1 MDRERTR
8 LVAVGQ
14 RHKEIGQLGVGAALC
29 DEPFD
34 IVAPAPSARL
44 AEDGQRGFA
53 NIGQGDRPVG
63 WLCEKIAIR
72 DHGLISRLVN
82 DILGIKRAAIG
93 QSNAKG
99 IALALR
105 LPLASTSV
113 GCASAR
119 HENGT

>member
-14 RHKEIGQLGVGAALC
+14 RHKEIGQLGVPVPRY

-44 AEDGQRGFA
+44 AEDGQRGFT

-63 WLCEKIAIR
+63 WLCEQIAIR
-72 DHGLISRLVN
+72 DHGLISQLVN

>member
-1 MDRERTR
+1 MASVGSRTS
-8 LVAVGQ
+8 A
-14 RHKEIGQLGVGAALC
+14 KAT
-29 DEPFD
+29 
-34 IVAPAPSARL
+34 APL
-44 AEDGQRGFA
+44 DGFA
-53 NIGQGDRPVG
+53 SKNP
-63 WLCEKIAIR
+63 IR
-72 DHGLISRLVN
+72 DHGLISQLVN

>member
-1 MDRERTR
+1 LSQSASVTKRSGNLASVPRSD
-8 LVAVGQ
+8 
-14 RHKEIGQLGVGAALC
+14 

-34 IVAPAPSARL
+34 VVAPAPSARL

-63 WLCEKIAIR
+63 WLREQIAIR
-72 DHGLISRLVN
+72 DHGLISQLVN
-82 DILGIKRAAIG
+82 DILNIKRAAIG